1 MRASTASKVSPSLS
15 SPASAKSSASERI
28 AFIAF
33 SSEASPRP
41 TRCTGYPANANCNVI
56 AWPMVPVP
64 TFAIVLISSTVSIT
78 ETPSFRRFVWR
89 WCTHEQHRA
98 LCVCSHSMPISLR
111 EHLLNIS
118 RIRLV
123 QIPISAQKRGAATPK
138 CSSTTLKC
146 SCRYAAVAHP
156 QRNR

>member
-1 MRASTASKVSPSLS
+1 MLHFGPDGLLDVKVLGHGFDDEVHVRHAACIVGVTGDAGQHRVHGVAVLEQSGFGEVLGI
-15 SPASAKSSASERI
+15 RTI

-98 LCVCSHSMPISLR
+98 VMR
-111 EHLLNIS
+111 LL
-118 RIRLV
+118 
-123 QIPISAQKRGAATPK
+123 AFYADFAT
-138 CSSTTLKC
+138 
-146 SCRYAAVAHP
+146 
-156 QRNR
+156 